1 MTGIPTNMK
10 PKTTKPKAVE
20 PEAQPVAMAAPTN
33 FLLTLPFEDRMK
45 GFDAEYKAL
54 SNKWG
59 VYHLPVNLYDDATTP
74 GGRYGQQLNPDKALG
89 ESKPSTEVQ

>member
-1 MTGIPTNMK
+1 MK

-20 PEAQPVAMAAPTN
+20 PEAQPVTPVGVAAPTN

-59 VYHLPVNLYDDATTP
+59 VYHLPVTIFDDSTIP
-74 GGRYGQQLNPDKALG
+74 GGRFGQQLNPDG
-89 ESKPSTEVQ
+89 TVEEVKPATQV